1 MNSYTH
7 IYFIG
12 IGGIGMSA
20 LARYFHAK
28 KCVVAGYDKTS
39 SQLTSSLIKEGI
51 EVSFKENF
59 IPNWVLENQNTL
71 IVYTPAVSENH
82 FQLNFFRSNNYEIKK
97 RSEVLGIISQNK
109 FTIAVAGTHGKT
121 TTSTILA
128 HLLDSSSVGCTAFLG
143 GISSNYNSNL
153 LLSSND
159 IVVVEADEYDKSFLQ
174 LKPDIAII
182 TSVDPDHLDVYKDS
196 QDFKNTFIEFAKNV
210 KPDGLIIL
218 NKSTGL
224 DLSNLLDKNVQ
235 TYSALEKADHYAYN
249 FRKKDN
255 KQMFDV
261 KIYGSLENEILIE
274 ELSLSLPGEHNI
286 ENALSTIIIANR
298 LGVSKK
304 EISKAFSSFKG
315 IKRRF
320 EIHQNNDYVFID
332 DYAHHPQEIK
342 ATLLSAKTFF
352 PNKKMTVVF
361 QPHLFSRTNDF
372 FVEFGQS
379 LSIADEVILLDI
391 FPAREQPIKDV
402 DSSLILDKVNCN
414 QKNILSKKELLN
426 SLKDK
431 RDLLITLGAGDIS
444 KLVEPINSIY
454 L

>member
-59 IPNWVLENQNTL
+59 IPNWVLENENTL

-153 LLSSND
+153 LLSSNN

>member
-59 IPNWVLENQNTL
+59 IPNWVLENENTL

-82 FQLNFFRSNNYEIKK
+82 FQLKFFRSNNYEIKK

-274 ELSLSLPGEHNI
+274 ELSFSLPGEHNI

-379 LSIADEVILLDI
+379 LSIADEVLLLDI

>member
-59 IPNWVLENQNTL
+59 IPNWVLENENTL

-82 FQLNFFRSNNYEIKK
+82 FQLKFFRSNNYEIKK

-261 KIYGSLENEILIE
+261 NIYGSLENEILIE

-342 ATLLSAKTFF
+342 ATLLSAKTFC

>member
-342 ATLLSAKTFF
+342 ATLLTAKTFF

>member
-59 IPNWVLENQNTL
+59 IPNWVLENENTL

>member
-59 IPNWVLENQNTL
+59 IPNWVLENENTL

-82 FQLNFFRSNNYEIKK
+82 FQLKFFRSNNYEIKK

-153 LLSSND
+153 LLSSNN
-159 IVVVEADEYDKSFLQ
+159 IIVVEADEYDKSFLQ